1 MEPQYNIIFRGKIVS
16 GKDPENAQKVL
27 TAVFKQQAPKVLASM
42 NGGAPYIRKNLTLD
56 QARKF
61 KAVFDKAG
69 AQIQVVKT
77 FKCPDCGHIQK
88 TNSQCEKCMNL
99 KMEFES
105 GPEPEP
111 VDEPPSKVA
120 ADNGRTK
127 GDGPAPTFSTKKLNQ
142 FSTYK
147 LVFKGRIQPGFDE
160 DAVKSN
166 LANEFKADIFKVNAP
181 FAGGDEY
188 HQGQLNGIK
197 AEELRERFE
206 RAGTLVDVVET
217 VKCPMC
223 GKVLEAGENCPD
235 CFEEH
240 EGREIEDVGY
250 VSSVPESSKI
260 EREKSTFGEGTGEKE
275 EFRQEAVKRFRRGA
289 ILLSLLFAWAYYAG
303 KGMAFDFDFSYLLS
317 APYFCRGCFFMARAK
332 GYSKW
337 LWPLGLLLLIGVG
350 VMYLLPDK
358 TSGEGK
364 TQNADKPFY
373 KRDYVWGAV
382 CLAVMAV
389 LPLEDAVTHFRYNAA
404 IKKTN
409 LILQNASDMSYKTP
423 PMEQADELIAHLDD
437 LFSILSY
444 SRVTS
449 RQAILIREEFTSILE
464 HFFIGLQGK
473 HLRQSMSAE
482 GVLDGYSV
490 EEIFHLKKKVIETFE
505 EMVLDEP
512 TTLMEHTYI
521 VWYMVTHKKDIPENF
536 PKQFMQELDSNI
548 DAIMDNLKIY
558 MAENYLAAPIHEDQI
573 FNPQNYA
580 SDPNEY
586 KPKPK
591 NELEKIATISIDK
604 FSGIHLV
611 FKETPFTPKEFIGSR
626 LVFVPKVRKEFNKN
640 RETHIYRY
648 YRVGG
653 DLPDYL
659 LGKRDVLTEAS
670 HKRTQSHRVYQ
681 EHHPLLT
688 R

>member
-1 MEPQYNIIFRGKIVS
+1 MEPQYNIIFRDEILS
-16 GKDPENAQKVL
+16 GKDPENARKVL
-27 TAVFKQQAPKVLASM
+27 TAVFKQQAPKVLTSM

-105 GPEPEP
+105 GPNQP
-111 VDEPPSKVA
+111 DEPPAKA
-120 ADNGRTK
+120 AANPK
-127 GDGPAPTFSTKKLNQ
+127 PPKEEGPAPTFSTKKLNQ

-147 LVFKGRIQPGFDE
+147 LVFKGEIQPGFDQ
-160 DAVKSN
+160 DAVKKN
-166 LANEFKADIFKVNAP
+166 LAIEFKAEVFQVNAP
-181 FAGGDEY
+181 FAGGDDY

-206 RAGTLVDVVET
+206 RAGALVEVIET

-240 EGREIEDVGY
+240 EGPVVQDAGY
-250 VSSVPESSKI
+250 VSGVPESSKI
-260 EREKSTFGEGTGEKE
+260 EKSTFGEEVGENE
-275 EFRQEAVKRFRRGA
+275 EFRREAAKRFTRGA
-289 ILLSLLFAWAYYAG
+289 IILSVLFAWNYYAG
-303 KGMAFDFDFSYLLS
+303 KGVAFDFDLTYLLS
-317 APYFCRGCFFMARAK
+317 APYFCRGCFFMAKAK

-337 LWPLGLLLLIGVG
+337 FWLLGPPLLIGVG
-350 VMYLLPDK
+350 VMYLMPDK
-358 TSGEGK
+358 SSGKEK
-364 TQNADKPFY
+364 TPDAGGAPFY

-382 CLAVMAV
+382 CLTVMAI
-389 LPLEDAVTHFRYNAA
+389 LPLEDVVTHFRYNAA
-404 IKKTN
+404 LKKTN
-409 LILQNASDMSYKTP
+409 LIMQNASDMSYTTP
-423 PMEQADELIAHLDD
+423 PTEQANALIAHLDE
-437 LFSILSY
+437 LFSIQSY
-444 SRVTS
+444 YRVNS
-449 RQAILIREEFTSILE
+449 RQAILIREGYTSIME
-464 HFFIGLQGK
+464 CFFIGLQGK

-490 EEIFHLKKKVIETFE
+490 EEIFHLKKKVIEAFE
-505 EMVLDEP
+505 DMVLEEP
-512 TTLMEHTYI
+512 TPITEQTYI
-521 VWYMVTHKKDIPENF
+521 VWYMVTHKNDIPESF
-536 PKQFMQELDSNI
+536 PKQFMQELNSNI
-548 DAIMDNLKIY
+548 DAIMDILKIY
-558 MAENYLAAPIHEDQI
+558 MEENYLAPPIHEDQI

-586 KPKPK
+586 NPRSRKV
-591 NELEKIATISIDK
+591 LEKAATISIDK

-611 FKETPFTPKEFIGSR
+611 LKETSFTPKEYVGSR
-626 LVFVPKVRKEFNKN
+626 LVFVPKVHKEFKN
-640 RETHIYRY
+640 SRETHIYRY

-659 LGKRDVLTEAS
+659 LGKRDVLARAS
-670 HKRTQSHRVYQ
+670 YKMVERHRVYQ
-681 EHHPLLT
+681 KHHPLLT